1 MCLVENRSSQ
11 KNPEVLYCEEGDFQL
26 DRVSNPPRRP
36 PARRPRLLSR
46 EYAVCMFVP
55 PSLCPCPGGRDRNG
69 GPVCSFYVPPA
80 LLWSRMM
87 ECTSRAKASGAPRA
101 LYIIVRIDI
110 LCIYALYLPPDVA
123 SSAYLKVE
131 KRIFKVYSP
140 LILELLHYKA
150 FIIEVGHGG

>member
-1 MCLVENRSSQ
+1 MCFVENRSSQ

-26 DRVSNPPRRP
+26 DRVSNPPPRP
-36 PARRPRLLSR
+36 PACRPRLLSR

-101 LYIIVRIDI
+101 LYIIVRIYI
-110 LCIYALYLPPDVA
+110 LCICLISTAGCCQQCVFKRGE
-123 SSAYLKVE
+123 AYFQS
-131 KRIFKVYSP
+131 IFTS
-140 LILELLHYKA
+140 HFGA
-150 FIIEVGHGG
+150 FTL